1 MTTARHW
8 VGVVS
13 REHVMIGV
21 EAGFAMLNHGKLAP
35 LQRRGARAM
44 G

>member
-1 MTTARHW
+1 MRHCI
-8 VGVVS
+8 GTDR
-13 REHVMIGV
+13 REHALIGV
-21 EAGFAMLNHGKLAP
+21 AGGFAMLNHGKLAP